1 MYTDASS
8 DAIGIALGQIQNGKE
23 VAIAY
28 GGRDLSKAERKYS
41 ATEREALAIVD
52 AIKHYQPYLYGRCC
66 VIHTDHHALKWLMN
80 IKEPTGRLAQWSL
93 LIQQYDFEI
102 RHRAGK
108 SNGNANGLSR
118 RPYGNCSLNA
128 LDSPGVQTDKI
139 YHMQRR
145 DTELVAIILYL
156 TDGTLPESNIAARS
170 ILLTSDMFYIGE
182 DSLLYHLQHTRKSGP
197 EGPFSQLVVPSNLKY
212 EILMRCH
219 DDVTAGHFGVHKT
232 YEKIRE
238 RYWWK
243 GMFKDC
249 EHWCKSCIDCQTKKT
264 PRNRHKAPLLSM
276 PVESAFDA
284 LGPFRPTHSGNKYII
299 VFTDYLTKWV
309 EAFPVE
315 SIAAPVVA
323 RLLVDEIISRH
334 GAPRV
339 LLSDRG
345 SNFLSNLVKEVCTLF
360 RIWKVNT
367 TAYHP
372 QCDGLVERFNS
383 TIATTLSMFVSRD
396 QKDWDIHIPSVL
408 FAYRVSISEST
419 GDSPFFLLFGRSPRL
434 PLDTSLIAPTDLSSS
449 IAEHRKRIVQQI
461 ERAQNLA
468 RENNQ
473 RAQQKMKAY
482 YDKTARMPSFEIGQ
496 RVWVYTPRVKRGLSK
511 KLAHLW
517 FGPYR
522 IIDKMSPVHFRLR
535 TEENRKVTTMVHANR
550 MKLFIDPNDR
560 PIEPPDEDDTNDP
573 YLNIE
578 DLPDHILEEQARI
591 DANQRQ
597 TNPNTREKQEEAT
610 APQSTN
616 QTEQVPNPL
625 IDNQEVFSAQKLLKS
640 RKVNGKIEYLVKWDN
655 YHISEATW
663 EPEANIL
670 DQRLLAQFEKA
681 QHKRNVAKAAKRRKL
696 NNK

>member
-1 MYTDASS
+1 
-8 DAIGIALGQIQNGKE
+8 
-23 VAIAY
+23 
-28 GGRDLSKAERKYS
+28 
-41 ATEREALAIVD
+41 
-52 AIKHYQPYLYGRCC
+52 
-66 VIHTDHHALKWLMN
+66 
-80 IKEPTGRLAQWSL
+80 
-93 LIQQYDFEI
+93 
-102 RHRAGK
+102 
-108 SNGNANGLSR
+108 
-118 RPYGNCSLNA
+118 
-128 LDSPGVQTDKI
+128 
-139 YHMQRR
+139 
-145 DTELVAIILYL
+145 
-156 TDGTLPESNIAARS
+156 
-170 ILLTSDMFYIGE
+170 
-182 DSLLYHLQHTRKSGP
+182 
-197 EGPFSQLVVPSNLKY
+197 
-212 EILMRCH
+212 MRCH

-264 PRNRHKAPLLSM
+264 PRNRHKAPLLSI
-276 PVESAFDA
+276 PVESAFERVSVDA

-360 RIWKVNT
+360 RIRKVNT

-434 PLDTSLIAPTDLSSS
+434 PSDTSLIAPTDLSSS
-449 IAEHRKRIVQQI
+449 IAEHQKRIVQQI

-482 YDKTARMPSFEIGQ
+482 YDKTA
-496 RVWVYTPRVKRGLSK
+496 
-511 KLAHLW
+511 
-517 FGPYR
+517 
-522 IIDKMSPVHFRLR
+522 
-535 TEENRKVTTMVHANR
+535 
-550 MKLFIDPNDR
+550 
-560 PIEPPDEDDTNDP
+560 
-573 YLNIE
+573 
-578 DLPDHILEEQARI
+578 
-591 DANQRQ
+591 
-597 TNPNTREKQEEAT
+597 
-610 APQSTN
+610 
-616 QTEQVPNPL
+616 
-625 IDNQEVFSAQKLLKS
+625 
-640 RKVNGKIEYLVKWDN
+640 
-655 YHISEATW
+655 
-663 EPEANIL
+663 
-670 DQRLLAQFEKA
+670 
-681 QHKRNVAKAAKRRKL
+681 
-696 NNK
+696 